1 MEGRRY
7 VRVVE
12 CGRVDCTV
20 TDPECPGAGLHR
32 TFGPARTTLGAVAEL
47 AGVKRDT
54 AYAAGVPARS
64 GSSQAAG
71 STGGVLPG

>member
-1 MEGRRY
+1 M
-7 VRVVE
+7 
-12 CGRVDCTV
+12 
-20 TDPECPGAGLHR
+20 PGAGLYR